1 MVNNLKQLQIGQTV
15 SLERFDS
22 NCCRITVVPAS
33 PAGVKVAEVGIDYVV
48 LDDAE
53 AGVKTQFPIHLISA
67 IVVPSE
73 AAAATQAA

>member
-15 SLERFDS
+15 SLERLES
-22 NCCRITVVPAS
+22 TCRITVVPAS
-33 PAGVKVAEVGIDYVV
+33 PAGVKVAEVGVDYVV
-48 LDDAE
+48 LDDEA

-73 AAAATQAA
+73 AAAPTQAA